1 MHEVEINMFIVTHM
15 QELDVWSESVGGLKS
30 YFPSPPFPSI
40 HLWHPAHPLS
50 IWGWLL
56 LPFLLLSLI
65 LYLPRSSDPWELFRS
80 ILSILWSSHL
90 YRESKMVCVSL
101 FIFLRYWIWIIAI
114 KVSLNHSFGRSLQ
127 LFPHVSV
134 IQGLLLVCARKI
146 SKLCEFAPS
155 NRLTWLLSQWH
166 YLFDLLFYIY
176 KKKTFILIVF
186 SKIVW
191 KVERIE

>member
-30 YFPSPPFPSI
+30 YIPSPPFPSI
-40 HLWHPAHPLS
+40 HLWHPAHPLPETLFGVGCCFHS
-50 IWGWLL
+50 Y
-56 LPFLLLSLI
+56 FSLI

-80 ILSILWSSHL
+80 ILSTLWSSHL

-114 KVSLNHSFGRSLQ
+114 KVSLNHSFVRSLQ

-134 IQGLLLVCARKI
+134 IQ
-146 SKLCEFAPS
+146 E
-155 NRLTWLLSQWH
+155 
-166 YLFDLLFYIY
+166 LLF
-176 KKKTFILIVF
+176 
-186 SKIVW
+186 SK
-191 KVERIE
+191 